1 MAVVTKVYDAYLN
14 KMLIDGGVWTSA
26 TINCALFSASTFT
39 HADAAYNTS
48 GTEVASAN
56 GYTTAGGAVGT
67 RTLSAATVATQLAK
81 ITGAFGGG
89 AAGTTTW
96 TATGAGFTA
105 VAAKLYIVSGV
116 PIAHI
121 DFGGSQTASG
131 GGTFVITWDAT
142 NGVFNLASSQ
152 EA

>member
-1 MAVVTKVYDAYLN
+1 MSVVTHIYTQYIN
-14 KMLIDGGVWTSA
+14 QMLTATGAEWTTA

-39 HADAAYNTS
+39 AADSTYTTS
-48 GTEVASAN
+48 GTEVSSGN
-56 GYTTAGGAVGT
+56 GYTTGGGAVGT
-67 RTLSAATVATQLAK
+67 RTLSSATTTPQLCK

-105 VAAKLYIVSGV
+105 VAAKLYIVSGL
-116 PIAHI
+116 PICNV

-142 NGVFNLASSQ
+142 NGVFNAASS
-152 EA
+152 

>member
-1 MAVVTKVYDAYLN
+1 MAVVTKIYDAYIN
-14 KMLIDGGVWTSA
+14 GVLTKANSWTA
-26 TINCALFSASTFT
+26 DTVNCALFSASTFT
-39 HADAAYNTS
+39 HGDAAYTTS

-67 RTLSAATVATQLAK
+67 RTISAATVTPQLCK

-96 TATGAGFTA
+96 TATGAGFSA
-105 VAAKLYIVSGV
+105 VAAKLYVVAGS

-121 DFGGSQTASG
+121 DFGGTQTASG

-142 NGVFNLASSQ
+142 NGVFSAASS
-152 EA
+152 

>member
-26 TINCALFSASTFT
+26 TVNCALFSASTFT

-96 TATGAGFTA
+96 TATGAGFSA

-121 DFGGSQTASG
+121 DFGGTQTASG

-142 NGVFNLASSQ
+142 NGVFNLASS
-152 EA
+152 

>member
-1 MAVVTKVYDAYLN
+1 MAVVTRIYSKYLN

-26 TINCALFSASTFT
+26 TVNCALFSASTFT
-39 HADAAYNTS
+39 AADAAYDTS
-48 GTEVASAN
+48 GTEVANAN
-56 GYTTAGGAVGT
+56 GYDTGGGAVGT
-67 RTLSAATVATQLAK
+67 RTLSAATVATQLCK

-105 VAAKLYIVSGV
+105 VAAKLYIVAGS

-131 GGTFVITWDAT
+131 GGTFVITWDGT
-142 NGVFNLASSQ
+142 NGVFNLASS
-152 EA
+152 

>member
-1 MAVVTKVYDAYLN
+1 MAVVTHIYDKYLN
-14 KMLIDGGVWTSA
+14 DMLAAAANWTGA
-26 TINCALFSASTFT
+26 TVNCALFSASTFT
-39 HADAAYNTS
+39 HADAAYTTS
-48 GTEVASAN
+48 GTEVANAN
-56 GYTTAGGAVGT
+56 GYTTGGGAVGT

-96 TATGAGFTA
+96 TATGAGFSA
-105 VAAKLYIVSGV
+105 VAAKLYVAAGS

-121 DFGGSQTASG
+121 DFGGTQTASG

-142 NGVFNLASSQ
+142 NGVFNLASS
-152 EA
+152 

>member
-1 MAVVTKVYDAYLN
+1 MAVVTHVYTAYLN
-14 KMLIDGGVWTSA
+14 DMGIGGAAWTTA
-26 TINCALFSASTFT
+26 TVNCALFSASTFT
-39 HADAAYNTS
+39 AADTTYTTS

-67 RTLSAATVATQLAK
+67 RTLSTASTTPQLYK

-89 AAGTTTW
+89 SAGTTTW
-96 TATGAGFTA
+96 TSSGAGFSA
-105 VAAKLYIVSGV
+105 VAAKLYVVSGH

-121 DFGGSQTASG
+121 DFGGTQTASG

-142 NGVFNLASSQ
+142 NGVFNLASS
-152 EA
+152 

>member
-1 MAVVTKVYDAYLN
+1 MAVVTRVYSPYLN

-26 TINCALFSASTFT
+26 TVNCALFSASTFT
-39 HADAAYNTS
+39 AADTTYTTS

-67 RTLSAATVATQLAK
+67 RTLSAASVATQLCK

-96 TATGAGFTA
+96 TATGAGFSA
-105 VAAKLYIVSGV
+105 VAAKLYIVAGV
-116 PIAHI
+116 PICHI
-121 DFGGSQTASG
+121 DFGATQTASG

-142 NGVFNLASSQ
+142 NGVFNLASS
-152 EA
+152 

>member
-1 MAVVTKVYDAYLN
+1 MAVVTHVYDAYLN
-14 KMLIDGGVWTSA
+14 QMLTATGAEWTTA

-56 GYTTAGGAVGT
+56 GYTTGGGAVGT
-67 RTLSAATVATQLAK
+67 RTLSAATVATQLCK

-89 AAGTTTW
+89 SAGTTTW

-105 VAAKLYIVSGV
+105 VAAKLYIVSGA
-116 PIAHI
+116 PICNV

-131 GGTFVITWDAT
+131 GGTFTITWDAT
-142 NGVFNLASSQ
+142 NGVFNLASS
-152 EA
+152 

>member
-1 MAVVTKVYDAYLN
+1 MAVVTKIYDYYLN
-14 KMLIDGGVWTSA
+14 KMLIDGGVWTTA
-26 TINCALFSASTFT
+26 TVNCALFSASTFT
-39 HADAAYNTS
+39 HADSTYTTS

-56 GYTTAGGAVGT
+56 GYTTGGGAVGT
-67 RTLSAATVATQLAK
+67 RTLSSAGTATQLCK

-142 NGVFNLASSQ
+142 TGVFNLASS
-152 EA
+152 

>member
-1 MAVVTKVYDAYLN
+1 MAVVTKVYPAYLN

-26 TINCALFSASTFT
+26 TVNCALFSASTFT
-39 HADAAYNTS
+39 TTDTTYTTS

-67 RTLSAATVATQLAK
+67 RTLSTQTTTIQLSK

-105 VAAKLYIVSGV
+105 VAAKLYIVAGV

-142 NGVFNLASSQ
+142 NGVFSLASS
-152 EA
+152 